1 MKNEE
6 SFFINLINYYKRSL
20 EVSELI
26 KHKFKEEH
34 FIQSNSDLNDN
45 LSYLIFGIRDDYT
58 FDLARDYCFKLLN
71 KLNNNK
77 KNKKEFHDEFTLY
90 YSPAMLQ
97 INDFYINPFFIKVQ
111 SLDNISKI
119 IENYENNELNENVFN
134 GEELIFNPLLILE
147 PFELVDHD
155 LTSKLLNELERENR
169 GLRIDNFEQMKDI
182 LIKAINS
189 WLNED
194 LPLEKCDFERLN
206 RGLVYSFEKL
216 YKEQQES
223 KEEDDEI
230 IEKRIH
236 LKFNPHIVVKV
247 ESNQDDKSNINGLI
261 KTYESFNKNIK
272 DNTFDNSN
280 LLYYYLSGS
289 TEKYSPVS
297 LDIKDRDINKELVLD
312 YDKIIEFSRR
322 HLGALT
328 EEHDLTIS
336 QKYCLNACKSNL
348 NVIPVNGPPGTG
360 KTSLLRAIIGDII
373 VKNAITTYNGFVK
386 TGDINFSTPI
396 ISFST
401 NNKALE
407 NISSG
412 INEVLEKINKRNDID
427 DDSKILYKRWI
438 NSPINYFENNNLQ
451 TTTINEA
458 NIYSPLF
465 KSGLKVNIDNPKETV
480 INWNSLSSIIDA
492 ISADNIKITSQYL
505 ENFNTL
511 NLGFKIPK
519 ENILEFRKQSL
530 ELSLEYL
537 FLELN
542 NIQSQIEEKADSFSI
557 NNNYK
562 VFKNLLYQI
571 QEFQNSEEIIIQ
583 NRVQF
588 NSYCK
593 HLNNKLDLFFKKYT
607 SIQSKI
613 NSLYED
619 SENTI
624 NKLKEESDKKAIVN
638 CKDIDERI
646 DSLSNEFTKKTN
658 AYNVSLEKELNKL
671 ENERD
676 KTSEKIVKRFE
687 SFIPK
692 IKNIFTKEKDIQ
704 LEEILKDYSSQVKIV
719 TDDLE
724 LKIDNESKLYKIKLK
739 KLIDEKNIITN
750 TILEQFEKHS
760 RTIRNDFIVK
770 INDYEKK
777 YDEATVLFQLH
788 NLNHEEAYKK
798 IIQFKKLVE
807 SFSDTDIEFYDEFSL
822 RLEKEFSGSDFN
834 LRTKAMFYSLHI
846 LEGLLLYDVI
856 RELEIVKENKVNRCF
871 NHKCGKR
878 NLKRANRDDG
888 KIQYY
893 CSSCNS
899 TFINNTVTKLGRPLT
914 QSEVVT
920 IITFK
925 NVTINNMTFILRIN
939 ENNPK
944 YWNIAQGSKTI
955 SSDKLSILKRSS
967 VLFPLLNTTCHS
979 FGTMFAIND
988 DRTVP
993 ESFIE
998 HLFVDEAGM
1007 ILTPYMINLLAGKK
1021 VFLFGDEK
1029 QIEPVYP
1036 FSNNERIYD
1045 YLINRYFDNNEDKQR
1060 VLDYYAINTSNA
1072 MKIANKAISIKN
1084 PMNKI
1089 DLDGDLWLLEHFRC
1103 KESIIKYCN
1112 ENYYNNYMV
1121 PKIEDEKNQVHLDSI
1136 NHEFNAKREGT
1147 SRYNTDEAQLIINDI
1162 EEKLDKDICINK
1174 QLKNIGIITPYSKQE
1189 NILYGLLKSK
1199 GWNNK
1204 ITFGTVHKFQGSEKE
1219 TIYFSTTVGINNTST
1234 SDTFMIN
1241 KAQPNVINV
1250 AVSRSKNKLIV
1261 VGNIKNL
1268 QLENASLTT
1277 KLIEHI
1283 NQYKTKNEDNC
1294 I

>member
-1 MKNEE
+1 MKNEQ
-6 SFFINLINYYKRSL
+6 SFFIDLINYYKRTL
-20 EVSELI
+20 EVTELI
-26 KHKFKEEH
+26 KHKFKKEY
-34 FIQSNSDLNDN
+34 FIQSNSDLKDN
-45 LSYLIFGIRDDYT
+45 LEYLIFGIKDEYT
-58 FDLARDYCFKLLN
+58 FELAKEYCFMLLD
-71 KLNNNK
+71 KLNSSK
-77 KNKKEFHDEFTLY
+77 KNKKEFQDEFTLY

-119 IENYENNELNENVFN
+119 IENYENNNFDENIFN

-182 LIKAINS
+182 LIKAINT
-189 WLNED
+189 WLDEN

-206 RGLVYSFEKL
+206 KGLVYSFEKL
-216 YKEQQES
+216 YKEQQIS
-223 KEEDDEI
+223 KEKDDI
-230 IEKRIH
+230 VEKKIK
-236 LKFNPHIVVKV
+236 LMFNPHIIVKV
-247 ESNQDDKSNINGLI
+247 ESNQDDKSNINGLL
-261 KTYESFNKNIK
+261 KTYESFEQNIK
-272 DNTFDNSN
+272 DNSFNDSN
-280 LLYYYLSGS
+280 LLYYFLSGS
-289 TEKYSPVS
+289 EEKYSPVS
-297 LDIKDRDINKELVLD
+297 LDIKDRDLKKELLLD
-312 YDKIIEFSRR
+312 YDKIIELSRS

-336 QKYCLNACKSNL
+336 QKYCLNACKSHL

-373 VKNAITTYNGFVK
+373 VSNAIRTYSDFLK

-407 NISSG
+407 NIASG
-412 INEVLEKINKRNDID
+412 INEVLEKIKGRGDID
-427 DDSKILYKRWI
+427 DTSKVLYKRWI
-438 NSPINYFENNNLQ
+438 NAPISYYEDNKFK
-451 TTTINEA
+451 TITINEA

-465 KSGLKVNIDNPKETV
+465 KSWGNVNIDNPKETV
-480 INWNSLSSIIDA
+480 ISWDNLSSIIDA
-492 ISADNIKITSQYL
+492 VASDNINIISKFL
-505 ENFNTL
+505 ENFNIL
-511 NLGFKIPK
+511 DLGFKIPK

-530 ELSLEYL
+530 ELALEYL

-542 NIQSQIEEKADSFSI
+542 TIQSQIEEKADNFFI

-562 VFKNLLYQI
+562 IFKALLSQI
-571 QEFQNSEEIIIQ
+571 QRFQNSEDFIIQ
-583 NRVQF
+583 NRIQF
-588 NSYCK
+588 DSYCN
-593 HLNNKLDLFFKKYT
+593 HLNTKINLFFKKYN
-607 SIQSKI
+607 SIQNKI
-613 NSLYED
+613 DSLHED
-619 SENTI
+619 SERAI
-624 NKLKEESDKKAIVN
+624 KKIKEDSDNSISED
-638 CKDIDERI
+638 CKYLEEQIDN
-646 DSLSNEFTKKTN
+646 LSNEFTKKVGIFST
-658 AYNVSLEKELNKL
+658 SLEEGLNKL
-671 ENERD
+671 KEKRD
-676 KTSEKIVKRFE
+676 KETDKILKRFD

-692 IKNIFTKEKDIQ
+692 IKNIFTKEKDKQ
-704 LEEILKDYSSQVKIV
+704 LEDVSQNYDSQVKKIMEDIEV
-719 TDDLE
+719 
-724 LKIDNESKLYKIKLK
+724 KIDNESKVYKVKSKRLM
-739 KLIDEKNIITN
+739 DEKNIITN
-750 TILEQFEKHS
+750 TIIEQSEKS
-760 RTIRNDFIVK
+760 SETIRNDFIKK
-770 INDYEKK
+770 IQDYENK

-788 NLNHEEAYKK
+788 NLNHKEAYKK
-798 IIQFKKLVE
+798 IIAFKKLVE
-807 SFSDTDIEFYDEFSL
+807 SFSNIDIEFYDEFSL
-822 RLEKEFSGSDFN
+822 RLEKDFVGSDFN

-878 NLKRANRDDG
+878 DLKRANRNDD
-888 KIQYY
+888 KIEYY
-893 CSSCNS
+893 CSSCGS
-899 TFINNTVTKLGRPLT
+899 TFINNTVKKIGRPLT

-925 NVTINNMTFILRIN
+925 NVTIDNTTFMLRVN
-939 ENNPK
+939 EDNPK
-944 YWNIAQGSKTI
+944 YWNVAQGSKTI
-955 SSDKLSILKRSS
+955 SSDKLSILKRCS

-988 DRTVP
+988 DNTVP
-993 ESFIE
+993 ESLIE

-1007 ILTPYMINLLAGKK
+1007 ILSPYMINLLAGKK

-1036 FSNNERIYD
+1036 FSENKRIYD

-1072 MKIANKAISIKN
+1072 MKIANKAVSIKN

-1112 ENYYNNYMV
+1112 ENYYNNYMI
-1121 PKIEDEKNQVHLDSI
+1121 PRIKDEENQIHLDSI
-1136 NHEFNAKREGT
+1136 NHEFTAKRDGK
-1147 SRYNTDEAQLIINDI
+1147 SRYNRDEAQLIINDI
-1162 EEKLDKDICINK
+1162 EEKLEKDICIDT

-1189 NILYGLLKSK
+1189 NILYDLLKSK

-1234 SDTFMIN
+1234 SDTYMIN

-1250 AVSRSKNKLIV
+1250 AVSRSKSKLIV

-1268 QLENASLTT
+1268 QLENGSLTT

-1283 NQYKTKNEDNC
+1283 NEYKEEINFS
-1294 I
+1294 

>member
-1 MKNEE
+1 MNNEE
-6 SFFINLINYYKRSL
+6 AFFINLINYYKRSL
-20 EVSELI
+20 EVTELI
-26 KHKFKEEH
+26 KHKFEEKH
-34 FIQSNSDLNDN
+34 FIQSNHDLKYD
-45 LSYLIFGIRDDYT
+45 LEYLIFGIKNDYT
-58 FDLARDYCFKLLN
+58 FNLAKNYCFTLLD
-71 KLNNNK
+71 KLNSEK
-77 KNKKEFHDEFTLY
+77 KNKKEFQDEFTLY

-97 INDFYINPFFIKVQ
+97 INDFFINPFFIKVQ

-119 IENYENNELNENVFN
+119 IENYENNKLDENVFN

-155 LTSKLLNELERENR
+155 LTSHLLNELEKENR
-169 GLRIDNFEQMKDI
+169 GLRIDNFGQMKGI
-182 LIKAINS
+182 LIKAINT

-194 LPLEKCDFERLN
+194 LPLDQCNFERLN

-216 YKEQQES
+216 YKEQLVS
-223 KEEDDEI
+223 KEKDDTVEKK
-230 IEKRIH
+230 IE
-236 LKFNPHIVVKV
+236 LMFNPHIIVKV
-247 ESNQDDKSNINGLI
+247 ESNQNDKSNINGLI
-261 KTYESFNKNIK
+261 KTYESFEQNIK
-272 DNTFDNSN
+272 DKSFNNSN

-289 TEKYSPVS
+289 EEKYSPVS
-297 LDIKDRDINKELVLD
+297 LDLEDRDLDKELILD
-312 YDKIIEFSRR
+312 YDKIIELSRN

-336 QKYCLNACKSNL
+336 QKYCLNACKSHL

-360 KTSLLRAIIGDII
+360 KTSLLRAIIGDI
-373 VKNAITTYNGFVK
+373 VVSNAIKTYNGFIK

-407 NISSG
+407 NIASG
-412 INEVLEKINKRNDID
+412 INEVLEKINGRSDID
-427 DDSKILYKRWI
+427 DNSKILYKRWI
-438 NSPINYFENNNLQ
+438 NSPINYFKDNKLK

-465 KSGLKVNIDNPKETV
+465 KSGLKVNVDNPKETV

-492 ISADNIKITSQYL
+492 IAADNINITSKFL

-511 NLGFKIPK
+511 DLGFQIPK

-530 ELSLEYL
+530 ELALEYL

-542 NIQSQIEEKADSFSI
+542 TIQSQIEEKADSFFI

-562 VFKNLLYQI
+562 VFKQLLSQI
-571 QEFQNSEEIIIQ
+571 QKFQNSEDIIIQ

-593 HLNNKLDLFFKKYT
+593 HLNNKIDLFFRKYS
-607 SIQSKI
+607 SIQNKI
-613 NSLYED
+613 DSLYED
-619 SENTI
+619 SEHTI
-624 NKLKEESDKKAIVN
+624 KKLKDESDNKISED
-638 CKDIDERI
+638 CKGIEKQIDN
-646 DSLSNEFTKKTN
+646 LSNEFTKKVDT
-658 AYNVSLEKELNKL
+658 YNTSLQEELYKL
-671 ENERD
+671 KDIKDED
-676 KTSEKIVKRFE
+676 SEKVRKRFE

-692 IKNIFTKEKDIQ
+692 IKNIFTKEKDKQ
-704 LEEILKDYSSQVKIV
+704 LEDISQNYEHQIKEITEDIEFKI
-719 TDDLE
+719 
-724 LKIDNESKLYKIKLK
+724 KNESKTYKLK
-739 KLIDEKNIITN
+739 SKELIDEKNIVTN
-750 TILEQFEKHS
+750 TILEQFEQNSK
-760 RTIRNDFIVK
+760 IIKNDFIKK
-770 INDYEKK
+770 IHDYEKK
-777 YDEATVLFQLH
+777 YNEVTVLFQLH
-788 NLNHEEAYKK
+788 HLDYKEAYKK
-798 IIQFKKLVE
+798 IIEFKKLVE
-807 SFSDTDIEFYDEFSL
+807 SLSSIDMEFYDEFSE

-856 RELEIVKENKVNRCF
+856 RELEILKENKVNRCF
-871 NHKCGKR
+871 NPNCGKR
-878 NLKRANRDDG
+878 DLKRKDRNDG

-899 TFINNTVTKLGRPLT
+899 TFINNTVKKLGRPLA

-925 NVTINNMTFILRIN
+925 NVTIENKTFMLRVN
-939 ENNPK
+939 DDNPI
-944 YWNIAQGSKTI
+944 YWNVAEGSKTV

-979 FGTMFAIND
+979 FGTMFSIND
-988 DRTVP
+988 DKTVP
-993 ESFIE
+993 ESLID

-1036 FSNNERIYD
+1036 FSNNERIYN
-1045 YLINRYFDNNEDKQR
+1045 YLINRYFDNNKDKQR

-1072 MKIANKAISIKN
+1072 MKIANKAISINN

-1112 ENYYNNYMV
+1112 ENYYNNYMI
-1121 PKIEDEKNQVHLDSI
+1121 PKIKDEENQIHLDSI
-1136 NHEFNAKREGT
+1136 NHEFNARRDGT
-1147 SRYNTDEAQLIINDI
+1147 SRYNKDEAQLIINDI
-1162 EEKLDKDICINK
+1162 EKKLDKDICIDK
-1174 QLKNIGIITPYSKQE
+1174 QLKSIGIITPYSKQE
-1189 NILYGLLKSK
+1189 NILYGLLKNK
-1199 GWNNK
+1199 NWNNK

-1234 SDTFMIN
+1234 SDTYMIN

-1250 AVSRSKNKLIV
+1250 AVSRSKSKLII

-1268 QLENASLTT
+1268 QLENGSLTT
-1277 KLIEHI
+1277 KLIEHV
-1283 NQYKTKNEDNC
+1283 NQYRKENKC
-1294 I
+1294 Q